1 MKTKM
6 LFSVYILFFLNV
18 INLAELKSQI
28 INNIVVKVGGLLISS
43 VDVQNEIITNL
54 VINKKEITQSN
65 IDNVKNYAL
74 KNLINKSIKKIEIN
88 KFKIDKYNKNDL
100 YRYIDTT
107 AKNFNTNRKGLRQ
120 IFRENDINYDL
131 FVENYE
137 IELLWN
143 TLIYQVYNKQININI
158 LAVENEIEK
167 LKISENL
174 EYNLSEIE
182 IPIYQYKK
190 NKFKEI
196 FIVIKNEGFEVA
208 AKKFSVSSTAMSGG
222 LVGWVSDRS
231 LSSQY
236 MEKLKKI
243 NTQEVSEPIIN
254 ETSAVILKINK
265 LKKDN
270 DNFDANLVRNNIL
283 LKKKEQ
289 KLDLFSRSHFSN
301 LENTITINFL

>member
-1 MKTKM
+1 MKTKI
-6 LFSVYILFFLNV
+6 LFSVYILLFLNV

-88 KFKIDKYNKNDL
+88 KFKIDKYNKDDL

-143 TLIYQVYNKQININI
+143 TLIY
-158 LAVENEIEK
+158 
-167 LKISENL
+167 
-174 EYNLSEIE
+174 
-182 IPIYQYKK
+182 
-190 NKFKEI
+190 
-196 FIVIKNEGFEVA
+196 
-208 AKKFSVSSTAMSGG
+208 
-222 LVGWVSDRS
+222 S
-231 LSSQY
+231 L
-236 MEKLKKI
+236 
-243 NTQEVSEPIIN
+243 
-254 ETSAVILKINK
+254 
-265 LKKDN
+265 
-270 DNFDANLVRNNIL
+270 
-283 LKKKEQ
+283 
-289 KLDLFSRSHFSN
+289 
-301 LENTITINFL
+301 

>member
-1 MKTKM
+1 MKTKI
-6 LFSVYILFFLNV
+6 LFSVYILLFLNV

-88 KFKIDKYNKNDL
+88 KFKIDKYNKDDL

-131 FVENYE
+131 FVENHE

-158 LAVENEIEK
+158 IAVENEIEK

-243 NTQEVSEPIIN
+243 NIKEVSEPIIN

-289 KLDLFSRSHFSN
+289 KLNLFSRSHFSN